1 MPSFCEYRNC
11 HNLAS
16 STYIGYCNQEHMDR
30 GMKDDTN
37 WSERVLKSDLFEMF
51 ELRDTNKKLEPTPK
65 AAQKPKEISKLQVR
79 PLQKLSEK

>member
-1 MPSFCEYRNC
+1 
-11 HNLAS
+11 
-16 STYIGYCNQEHMDR
+16 
-30 GMKDDTN
+30 MKDDTN